1 VWAEEE
7 TMGERQ
13 SAVRRI
19 WEQLKG
25 LFRGY
30 FMSGL
35 LVLVPLLVTIWVLR
49 LIIGAMDHVL
59 LPIVLRPFFPGVEL
73 PEHYYGL
80 GAVFT
85 VAAVILVGAL
95 ARSFVM
101 GRMMAFGERVIA
113 RIPFVGVVYG
123 AVKQLTETV
132 VRKEHKDFRRVALV
146 PFPHEG
152 VYSIGFV
159 TGVAVGEVQR
169 KTQERVINVFIPTTP
184 NPTTGF
190 YIMVPEEKAIPLEM
204 NVEEA
209 FKLIMSGGIVS
220 PPEAARKA
228 AAQGKAAAVIGPAV
242 AVPPPSHG

>member
-1 VWAEEE
+1 
-7 TMGERQ
+7 MDERK

-25 LFRGY
+25 HFRGY

-73 PEHYYGL
+73 PKHYYGL

-85 VAAVILVGAL
+85 VATVILVGAL
-95 ARSFVM
+95 ARSFLM
-101 GRMMAFGERVIA
+101 GRLVAFGERLIG
-113 RIPFVGVVYG
+113 RIPFVGVVYS

-169 KTQERVINVFIPTTP
+169 RTQERVINVFIPTTP

-190 YIMVPEEKAIPLEM
+190 YIMVPEEKTPFLQVT
-204 NVEEA
+204 VEDA
-209 FKLIMSGGIVS
+209 FKLVMSGGIVS
-220 PPEAARKA
+220 PPEGACEAS
-228 AAQGKAAAVIGPAV
+228 AQGTTAAVIDAAV
-242 AVPPPSHG
+242 PVPPPSHG